1 MTTPESVT
9 AEESG
14 LPIGSKRRTPEG
26 DRRRRKTPGSDSVA
40 PRSDP
45 EFTTP
50 SSIVGSHIGKY
61 QVLRKLGE
69 GGMGAVFEA
78 MHRDIGQRAA
88 IKILHPHLSKE
99 QKFVQRF
106 IDEARLVS
114 MVGHPGLVKV
124 YDYTRTAEGTLCIIM
139 EFLEGESLWHRFERV
154 RDKNTDP
161 ATGKRAGLPVVE
173 VMQIA
178 RQVASA
184 LSAVHARGIVHRD
197 LKPDNIMLVK
207 DPDTPSGE
215 RAKILDFGIAKLDQ
229 AEGGTRNTTT
239 GVALGTPTYMAPEQ
253 IEGQSTPTD
262 RIDVYAFGV
271 ILFELLAG
279 EAPFVSES
287 TGGILRQHLI
297 KEPPPLPGH
306 IPAELQALVRQALA
320 KEPSERPGMSQ
331 IVEQIDQIAGQIAD
345 QIGPVGGGL
354 LRPSRSTLPVKHLQ
368 EMQDNLAKARR
379 NRLIIGTA
387 AVCCLGLLVGGWI
400 WMHSQTPPPPPKL
413 PTTTVTVVKPA
424 SPSDPQRPSA
434 GTDPTP
440 ATDGK
445 TAAPENS
452 VQPGA
457 TGEPLGPGK
466 KTPGRGESKKGSGGK
481 ARRFGDL
488 PSRPA
493 GK

>member
-26 DRRRRKTPGSDSVA
+26 ERRRRKTPASDSVP

-99 QKFVQRF
+99 QKFIQRF

-124 YDYTRTAEGTLCIIM
+124 YDYTRTTEGTLCIIM
-139 EFLEGESLWHRFERV
+139 EFLEGESLWHRFERI
-154 RDKNTDP
+154 RDKNSDGVP
-161 ATGKRAGLPVVE
+161 GRKAGMAVIE
-173 VMQIA
+173 VLQIA

-184 LSAVHARGIVHRD
+184 LAAVHARGIVHRD

-239 GVALGTPTYMAPEQ
+239 GVSLGTPTYMAPEQ
-253 IEGQSTPTD
+253 IEGQGAPTD

-297 KEPPPLPGH
+297 KEPPPLPSH
-306 IPAELQALVRQALA
+306 VPVEIQALVRKALA
-320 KEPSERPGMSQ
+320 KEAAERPTMAQ
-331 IVEQIDQIAGQIAD
+331 IVEQIDQLAGELHTA
-345 QIGPVGGGL
+345 GGGL
-354 LRPSRSTLPVKHLQ
+354 ARLSNSTIPVRHFESIK
-368 EMQDNLAKARR
+368 ASAAAARR
-379 NRLIIGTA
+379 TRIILGTVA
-387 AVCCLGLLVGGWI
+387 ACSLGLLVSGWI
-400 WMHSQTPPPPPKL
+400 WMHNQTPPPPPKHTIPAVTPPQ
-413 PTTTVTVVKPA
+413 PTV
-424 SPSDPQRPSA
+424 PSQMA
-434 GTDPTP
+434 GTERP
-440 ATDGK
+440 AKPSPGTS
-445 TAAPENS
+445 APENPA
-452 VQPGA
+452 QPPIA
-457 TGEPLGPGK
+457 VEPPQPSKKLPGK
-466 KTPGRGESKKGSGGK
+466 GEGKKGGGK
-481 ARRFGDL
+481 KERRFGDL

>member
-1 MTTPESVT
+1 MASR
-9 AEESG
+9 
-14 LPIGSKRRTPEG
+14 RRTPEG
-26 DRRRRKTPGSDSVA
+26 DRRRRKTPASDTVS

-61 QVLRKLGE
+61 RVLRKLGE

-78 MHRDIGQRAA
+78 VHSEIGQRAA

-99 QKFVQRF
+99 AKFVQRF

-124 YDYTRTAEGTLCIIM
+124 YDYTRTTEGALCIIM

-154 RDKNTDP
+154 RDKNRDP
-161 ATGKRAGLPVVE
+161 ATGRPSGMGVIE
-173 VMQIA
+173 VLQIA
-178 RQVASA
+178 RQVASGLA
-184 LSAVHARGIVHRD
+184 AVHNRSIVHRD

-239 GVALGTPTYMAPEQ
+239 GVSLGTPTYMAPEQ
-253 IEGQSTPTD
+253 IEGQSAPTD

-279 EAPFVSES
+279 EAPFVSDS

-297 KEPPPLPGH
+297 KEPPPLPAH
-306 IPAELQALVRQALA
+306 VPADLQALVRRALA
-320 KEPSERPGMSQ
+320 KEASERPSMAQ
-331 IVEQIDQIAGQIAD
+331 IVDQIDLLVNELQGQGNGRLRLSGATMPIRQFQSGQAS
-345 QIGPVGGGL
+345 QRTRIVIMAAVGGGL
-354 LRPSRSTLPVKHLQ
+354 AL
-368 EMQDNLAKARR
+368 LA
-379 NRLIIGTA
+379 
-387 AVCCLGLLVGGWI
+387 GGWI
-400 WMHSQTPPPPPKL
+400 WLHSQAPPPPRPQAGA
-413 PTTTVTVVKPA
+413 TTAPLSTTG
-424 SPSDPQRPSA
+424 A
-434 GTDPTP
+434 GTAGHIP
-440 ATDGK
+440 AGPS
-445 TAAPENS
+445 TAAPDAAA
-452 VQPGA
+452 VQPVSPTQSPPGNA
-457 TGEPLGPGK
+457 VEPTPTGK
-466 KTPGRGESKKGSGGK
+466 KPAGRSDGKKAGPNK
-481 ARRFGDL
+481 VRRFGDL
-488 PSRPA
+488 PTRSP

>member
-1 MTTPESVT
+1 M
-9 AEESG
+9 A
-14 LPIGSKRRTPEG
+14 SKRRTPEG
-26 DRRRRKTPGSDSVA
+26 DRRRRKTPASDTVS

-50 SSIVGSHIGKY
+50 SSIVGSQIGKY
-61 QVLRKLGE
+61 RVLRKLGE

-78 MHRDIGQRAA
+78 VHSDIGQRAA

-99 QKFVQRF
+99 AKFVQRF

-124 YDYTRTAEGTLCIIM
+124 YDYTRTAEGALCIIM

-154 RDKNTDP
+154 RDKNRDP
-161 ATGKRAGLPVVE
+161 ATGRPSGMGVVE
-173 VMQIA
+173 VLQIA

-184 LSAVHARGIVHRD
+184 LAAVHNRSIVHRD

-239 GVALGTPTYMAPEQ
+239 GVSLGTPTYMAPEQ
-253 IEGQSTPTD
+253 IEGQSAPTD

-279 EAPFVSES
+279 EAPFVSDS

-297 KEPPPLPGH
+297 KEPPPLPTH
-306 IPAELQALVRQALA
+306 VPADLQALVRRALA
-320 KEPSERPGMSQ
+320 KEASERPSMAQ
-331 IVEQIDQIAGQIAD
+331 IVEQIDLLANELQAQ
-345 QIGPVGGGL
+345 GGGL
-354 LRPSRSTLPVKHLQ
+354 LRLSSSTMPIRQ
-368 EMQDNLAKARR
+368 FQSGGANQQAARR
-379 NRLIIGTA
+379 TRMVITA
-387 AVCCLGLLVGGWI
+387 SVVSGLALLAGGWI
-400 WMHSQTPPPPPKL
+400 WLHSQAPPPPRPQ
-413 PTTTVTVVKPA
+413 TGVTTVPQATTGSGATGHSPAGPPTPAPDAAAIPPA
-424 SPSDPQRPSA
+424 SPTQSPPGAAVDPAPIGKKPGGRS
-434 GTDPTP
+434 
-440 ATDGK
+440 DGK
-445 TAAPENS
+445 KA
-452 VQPGA
+452 
-457 TGEPLGPGK
+457 GPNK
-466 KTPGRGESKKGSGGK
+466 V
-481 ARRFGDL
+481 RRFGDL
-488 PSRPA
+488 PTRAS